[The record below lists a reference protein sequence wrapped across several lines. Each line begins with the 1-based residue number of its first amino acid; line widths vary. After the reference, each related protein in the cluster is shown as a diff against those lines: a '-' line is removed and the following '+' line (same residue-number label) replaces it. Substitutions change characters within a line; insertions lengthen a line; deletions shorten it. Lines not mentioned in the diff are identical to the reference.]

1 MLIGVAMKDKY
12 FNIRLYFTIFFTLA
26 VFGEVSAQFDTVVF
40 VRRAWH
46 WDQSVI
52 YLGDQNNDGYD
63 DFVLVEQDSANGE
76 YKKWGFVHF
85 FYGGNPLSS
94 IPAYSIFHPAGAYA
108 VTACDVNR
116 DSYRDLI
123 IGQKS
128 QRETDHW
135 YKVYYGGPDFDT
147 IPDFEFQ
154 FPDTSASYIL
164 MMGRE
169 WPADI
174 DGDGWEEL
182 IFCHQYYTIPP
193 GYGDYIGIMY
203 FFKTSNTNPLQ
214 EFYTYTPPTQVDGY
228 GINSGQNAFSFIDID
243 GDGRGDPSFVIRNPN
258 GNPITAKR
266 FLFGD
271 STFTFSNYSD
281 IKDAYA
287 EFASRI
293 HPVPDMN
300 GDGKGDIITVSAQQN
315 IFPYW
320 FTAVLFNGSRPVN
333 TNAVEGFNTQY
344 NGWSYLFSPGDVN
357 SDGFNDII
365 IHTFYTSAR
374 LYLGGNPIPDEK
386 ARIYSP
392 ADPGFY
398 SFKYG
403 GRIGNVTG
411 DGADDICIL
420 ENAYYDN
427 SEPKGNTFIIKG
439 TRKPTDIEDEYST
452 DLASELSVFVSP
464 NPFNKNIKI
473 NYIQPSDGVIRIE
486 VFDIMGKEIYSKSNY
501 KTRGEHNEDINFGAL
516 NISSGT
522 YMIRVSSEE
531 QKGVTTKT
539 VKVIYLK

>member
-1 MLIGVAMKDKY
+1 MLHKPSLKGKY
-12 FNIRLYFTIFFTLA
+12 PLLFLLLMLGSSNLY
-26 VFGEVSAQFDTVVF
+26 AQFDSVAF

-52 YLGDQNNDGYD
+52 YMGDQNNDGYD

-76 YKKWGFVHF
+76 YKKWGFAHLF
-85 FYGGNPLSS
+85 FGGDPLSS
-94 IPAYSIFHPAGAYA
+94 VPAYSIFHPAGAYA

-128 QRETDHW
+128 HRETGHW
-135 YKVYYGGPDFDT
+135 YKVYYGGPEFDT

-154 FPDTSASYIL
+154 FPDTSADYIL
-164 MMGRE
+164 IMGRE

-182 IFCHQYYTIPP
+182 IMCYQYYTIPP
-193 GYGDYIGIMY
+193 SSGDYTGTMY
-203 FFKTSNTNPLQ
+203 FFKTSTTNPLQ
-214 EFYTYTPPTQVDGY
+214 EFYTYTPPIQTDGY
-228 GINSGQNAFSFIDID
+228 GMMTFPDDFFFIDID
-243 GDGRGDPSFVIRNPN
+243 GDGKADPSFIISNPN
-258 GNPITAKR
+258 GNPKNGKR

-271 STFTFSNYSD
+271 STFNFNNSSD

-287 EFASRI
+287 QYYENIYSI
-293 HPVPDMN
+293 PDMN
-300 GDGKGDIITVSAQQN
+300 GDGKGDIITKVAIPD

-357 SDGFNDII
+357 ADGFNDII
-365 IHTFYTSAR
+365 IHTYYTSAR

-386 ARIYSP
+386 ARVYSP

-398 SFKYG
+398 SFNFG
-403 GRIGNVTG
+403 GRVGNVTG
-411 DGADDICIL
+411 DAADDICIL

-439 TRKPTDIEDEYST
+439 TRQPTGIEDEK
-452 DLASELSVFVSP
+452 DLSIPSKIEIFTSP
-464 NPFNKNIKI
+464 NPIDGSTNLK
-473 NYIQPSDGVIRIE
+473 YIIPKDGIILIQ
-486 VFDIMGKEIYSKSNY
+486 VFDIMGREIYSKSNY
-501 KTRGEHNEDINFGAL
+501 KTRGEHNEDINFSAL
-516 NISSGT
+516 NVSSGT
-522 YMIRVSSEE
+522 YMIRVSPESHE
-531 QKGVTTKT
+531 GVSAKT
-539 VKVIYLK
+539 IKVIYLK

>member
-1 MLIGVAMKDKY
+1 MFKLTHNPFRSVPFLGLLLLLVVC
-12 FNIRLYFTIFFTLA
+12 TT
-26 VFGEVSAQFDTVVF
+26 EVSAQFDSVVL

-52 YLGDQNNDGYD
+52 YMGDQNNDGYD

-76 YKKWGFVHF
+76 YKKWGFAHF
-85 FYGGNPLSS
+85 FYGGDPLSS

-147 IPDFEFQ
+147 IPDLEFQ
-154 FPDTSASYIL
+154 FPDTSANYIL
-164 MMGRE
+164 MMGRD

-182 IFCHQYYTIPP
+182 ILCHQYYTIPP
-193 GYGDYIGIMY
+193 SSGNYTGTMY
-203 FFKTSNTNPLQ
+203 FFKSSNTNPLQ
-214 EFYTYTPPTQVDGY
+214 EVYTYTPPIQTDGY
-228 GINSGQNAFSFIDID
+228 GMSTVQSAFSFMDID
-243 GDGRGDPSFVIRNPN
+243 GDKKGDPSFVIRNPN
-258 GNPITAKR
+258 GNPKTAKR

-271 STFTFSNYSD
+271 STFTFEYTSD

-287 EFASRI
+287 EYASSI

-300 GDGKGDIITVSAQQN
+300 GDGKSDIITVDAIEN

-320 FTAVLFNGSRPVN
+320 FGAVLFNGSRPVN
-333 TNAVEGFNTQY
+333 TNAVEGFNTQN

-357 SDGFNDII
+357 ADGFNDII

-386 ARIYSP
+386 ARVYSP

-398 SFKYG
+398 SFDFG
-403 GRIGNVTG
+403 GRIGDVTG

-420 ENAYYDN
+420 ENANYQNY
-427 SEPKGNTFIIKG
+427 EPKGNTFIIKG
-439 TRKPTDIEDEYST
+439 TRKPTDIKDEK
-452 DLASELSVFVSP
+452 DLSLPSEIEIFTSP
-464 NPFNKNIKI
+464 NPIDGSTNLK
-473 NYIQPSDGVIRIE
+473 YIIPKDGIIQIQ
-486 VFDIMGKEIYSKSNY
+486 VFDIMGREIYSKSNY

-522 YMIRVSSEE
+522 YMIRVSSDL
-531 QKGVTTKT
+531 QKGATTKT
-539 VKVIYLK
+539 VKVIYIK

>member
-1 MLIGVAMKDKY
+1 MNNKY
-12 FNIRLYFTIFFTLA
+12 FNNRLYFTIFFTLA
-26 VFGEVSAQFDTVVF
+26 VFGEVYAQFDSVAF

-46 WDQSVI
+46 WDQSVV
-52 YLGDQNNDGYD
+52 YLGDQNNDGND

-76 YKKWGFVHF
+76 YKKWGFAHF
-85 FYGGNPLSS
+85 FYGGDPLSS
-94 IPAYSIFHPAGAYA
+94 VPAYSIFHPAGAYA

-116 DSYRDLI
+116 DSYRDLV

-128 QRETDHW
+128 FRENNHF

-154 FPDTSASYIL
+154 FPDTAATYIL
-164 MMGRE
+164 MMGRS

-182 IFCHQYYTIPP
+182 ILCHQYYTIPP
-193 GYGDYIGIMY
+193 SSGDHTGTMY

-214 EFYTYTPPTQVDGY
+214 EVYTYTPPIQTDGY
-228 GINSGQNAFSFIDID
+228 GMTGRVEETHFADID
-243 GDGRGDPSFVIRNPN
+243 GDGKADPSFLIYNPQ
-258 GNPITAKR
+258 GNPSMARR
-266 FLFGD
+266 FIYGNQNFNFD
-271 STFTFSNYSD
+271 EWND
-281 IKDAYA
+281 IKDTYA
-287 EFASRI
+287 QYAPRI
-293 HPVPDMN
+293 FSVPDLN
-300 GDGKGDIITVSAQQN
+300 GDGKGEIITKNA
-315 IFPYW
+315 IPDLFPYW

-365 IHTFYTSAR
+365 IHTYYTSAR

-386 ARIYSP
+386 ARVYSP
-392 ADPGFY
+392 ADPAFY

-411 DGADDICIL
+411 DDADDICIL

-439 TRKPTDIEDEYST
+439 TRKPTSIESEYST
-452 DLASELSVFVSP
+452 NLTSELRVFASP

-486 VFDIMGKEIYSKSNY
+486 VFDMIGREIYSKSAFGA
-501 KTRGEHNEDINFGAL
+501 RGEHSEDLDFSSL
-516 NISSGT
+516 NVSSGT
-522 YMIRVSSEE
+522 YLIRVSSEE
-531 QKGVTTKT
+531 QKGVKTKT
-539 VKVIYLK
+539 VKVVYIK

>member
-1 MLIGVAMKDKY
+1 MFKLTNNPFQFV
-12 FNIRLYFTIFFTLA
+12 LYLVVLLLVVCTN
-26 VFGEVSAQFDTVVF
+26 EVSAQFDSVVF

-52 YLGDQNNDGYD
+52 YMGDQNNDGYD

-76 YKKWGFVHF
+76 YKKWGFAHF
-85 FYGGNPLSS
+85 FYGGDPLSS

-147 IPDFEFQ
+147 IPDLEFQ
-154 FPDTSASYIL
+154 FPDTSANYIL
-164 MMGRE
+164 MMGRD

-182 IFCHQYYTIPP
+182 ILCHQYYTIPP
-193 GYGDYIGIMY
+193 SSGNRTGTMY
-203 FFKTSNTNPLQ
+203 FFKSSNTNPLQ
-214 EFYTYTPPTQVDGY
+214 EVYTYTPPIQTDGY
-228 GINSGQNAFSFIDID
+228 GIAARVEEIHFADID
-243 GDGRGDPSFVIRNPN
+243 GDGKADPTFMIYKPQ
-258 GNPITAKR
+258 GNPTFARR
-266 FLFGD
+266 FIYGDQNFEFGEW
-271 STFTFSNYSD
+271 SD
-281 IKDAYA
+281 IKNVYA
-287 EFASRI
+287 EFSDRI
-293 HPVPDMN
+293 FSVPDMN
-300 GDGKGDIITVSAQQN
+300 SDGKSDIITVAAIEN

-320 FTAVLFNGSRPVN
+320 FRAVLFNGSRPVN
-333 TNAVEGFNTQY
+333 TNAVEGFNTQN

-357 SDGFNDII
+357 ADGFNDII

-386 ARIYSP
+386 ARVYSP

-398 SFKYG
+398 SFNFG
-403 GRIGNVTG
+403 GRIGDVTG

-420 ENAYYDN
+420 ENAFYDVRA
-427 SEPKGNTFIIKG
+427 KQGNTFIIKG
-439 TRKPTDIEDEYST
+439 TRKPTDIGDER
-452 DLASELSVFVSP
+452 DLSLPSEIEIFTSP
-464 NPFNKNIKI
+464 NPIDGSTNLK
-473 NYIQPSDGVIRIE
+473 YIIPKDGIIQIQ
-486 VFDIMGKEIYSKSNY
+486 VFDIMGREIYSKSNY

-522 YMIRVSSEE
+522 YMIRVSSDL
-531 QKGVTTKT
+531 QKGATTKT
-539 VKVIYLK
+539 VKVIFIK

>member
-1 MLIGVAMKDKY
+1 MKDKY
-12 FNIRLYFTIFFTLA
+12 FNHQLYFTLFFTLA
-26 VFGEVSAQFDTVVF
+26 VFGEVYAQFDTVVF

-135 YKVYYGGPDFDT
+135 YKVYYGGPNFDT

-182 IFCHQYYTIPP
+182 ILCHQYYTIPP
-193 GYGDYIGIMY
+193 SSGDHTGTMY
-203 FFKTSNTNPLQ
+203 FFKTSYTNPLQ
-214 EFYTYTPPTQVDGY
+214 EFYTYTPPIQLDGY
-228 GINSGQNAFSFIDID
+228 GMTGRAEQIHFADID
-243 GDGRGDPSFVIRNPN
+243 GDGKADPSFMIYNPQ
-258 GNPITAKR
+258 GNPTTVRR
-266 FLFGD
+266 FFYGDQTFG
-271 STFTFSNYSD
+271 FTEYSD
-281 IKDAYA
+281 IKN
-287 EFASRI
+287 EFAEAAWATYS
-293 HPVPDMN
+293 VPDMN
-300 GDGKGDIITVSAQQN
+300 GDGKGDIVTWNVLDD

-320 FTAVLFNGSRPVN
+320 FNAVLFNGSKPVN
-333 TNAVEGFNTQY
+333 THAVEGFNLQ
-344 NGWSYLFSPGDVN
+344 NSGWTGLFSPGDVN
-357 SDGFNDII
+357 SDGFNDLIFHI
-365 IHTFYTSAR
+365 AYTSSR

-398 SFKYG
+398 SFNFG

-411 DGADDICIL
+411 DDADDICIL

-427 SEPKGNTFIIKG
+427 SEPEGSTFIIKG
-439 TRKPTDIEDEYST
+439 TRKPTGIEDEYST
-452 DLASELSVFVSP
+452 NLTSEVGVFASP

-486 VFDIMGKEIYSKSNY
+486 VFDIMGKEIYSKSAFGV
-501 KTRGEHNEDINFGAL
+501 RGEHSEDLDFSSL
-516 NISSGT
+516 NVSSST
-522 YMIRVSSEE
+522 YLIRVSSDME
-531 QKGVTTKT
+531 KGSFVTT
-539 VKVIYLK
+539 VKVAYIK